1 MYIFASACS
10 LFEELQGCCTR
21 AGGHQCTPHTLIVDM
36 VHHNNAIKLHEIQ
49 QKVIEDHVNF
59 QYFHFYTE
67 CFSWIPWKDRMN
79 IFSRMKL
86 GSIGPKGEGEDGTG
100 LAIGPLLHGGSIC
113 YVLPSLIMR
122 FSTIMPAWPESM
134 RCCGRARA
142 GGASYAYHCAFHCT
156 PIS

>member
-1 MYIFASACS
+1 M
-10 LFEELQGCCTR
+10 R

-142 GGASYAYHCAFHCT
+142 GILC
-156 PIS
+156 ISLCFPLYSNFLNPMTLHQGKSPAGQRTDL